1 MYEGTPLGQNM
12 ERNIMP
18 EVEQLRELFGRISN
32 IGKVSGQHLFA
43 GSGAKY
49 GREGMK
55 WMTNYFAEIE
65 VGCSST
71 SVKQFFDGIEFVSL
85 PVPLKSQPHSVSW
98 TEIGNRMR
106 AGIS

>member
-1 MYEGTPLGQNM
+1 LA
-12 ERNIMP
+12 
-18 EVEQLRELFGRISN
+18 ELVIFG
-32 IGKVSGQHLFA
+32 KASGQHLFA

-55 WMTNYFAEIE
+55 WMTNYFAELE

-71 SVKQFFDGIEFVSL
+71 SVGQFFDGIEFVSL